1 MGLRLPAQPGRGLPY
16 ISGLLVLNDSETG
29 CPSRSWTAPGSPPC
43 APAPAPASRPSTW
56 PAPTAPAAIFGCGVQ
71 ARTSLMALVETL
83 PAWLA
88 CAATTLPEATRRF
101 VAEMGE
107 RFPTLHFDP
116 PPRAAEAAREADV
129 VVTAIPIVVDPTPD
143 LDAGMLKEGALA
155 VSLDYDSA
163 WTSAAMMA
171 CDKFCSDDVGQMLA
185 TKEHGV
191 YFDGIPSS
199 IYADLG
205 ELAASSSP
213 GARARASGFFDEHG
227 DRRGRHG
234 HGQGALRAGPGAR
247 GGRAFAAMT
256 GDVSERNAM
265 HTGICD
271 LWSDEALDAI
281 EGAAFELLLRAGVK
295 VPSTAVRELMLGVG
309 CTLGD
314 ADRVRVPAEAVRD
327 ALAACPREFTQ
338 AARDPMKDLAVDP
351 DPGIVYVH
359 NTGET
364 AVLLDPLTGQSRPS
378 TSPTRW
384 VPPVSCIS
392 CETCIRSTRPL
403 SPQDVPGPLVPLFS
417 YLALV
422 SESDKHIGGPGVSLA
437 IQVEY
442 LLKMASVVLGD
453 AEARGSHRLSLYLSP
468 VSPMQLGGEVSEGL
482 VVAARAGAVCQ
493 ILPAPTAGT
502 TAPAPLAAA
511 LAQQHAEV
519 LAAVIVAQAVN
530 PGTPCIYGPRLQ
542 ASDPRTGTAAWGMPV
557 LGLSAAGGALLAR
570 RVGLAADCY
579 GLATDAKVVDD
590 TERL

>member
-1 MGLRLPAQPGRGLPY
+1 
-16 ISGLLVLNDSETG
+16 
-29 CPSRSWTAPGSPPC
+29 
-43 APAPAPASRPSTW
+43 
-56 PAPTAPAAIFGCGVQ
+56 
-71 ARTSLMALVETL
+71 
-83 PAWLA
+83 
-88 CAATTLPEATRRF
+88 
-101 VAEMGE
+101 
-107 RFPTLHFDP
+107 
-116 PPRAAEAAREADV
+116 
-129 VVTAIPIVVDPTPD
+129 
-143 LDAGMLKEGALA
+143 
-155 VSLDYDSA
+155 
-163 WTSAAMMA
+163 
-171 CDKFCSDDVGQMLA
+171 
-185 TKEHGV
+185 
-191 YFDGIPSS
+191 
-199 IYADLG
+199 
-205 ELAASSSP
+205 
-213 GARARASGFFDEHG
+213 
-227 DRRGRHG
+227 
-234 HGQGALRAGPGAR
+234 
-247 GGRAFAAMT
+247 MT

-295 VPSTAVRELMLGVG
+295 VPSAAVRELMLGVG

-327 ALAACPREFTQ
+327 ALAACPRQFTQ
-338 AARDPMKDLAVDP
+338 AARDPIKDLAVDP

-378 TSPTRW
+378 TFTDQVGAARVMHQLGNLHSINP
-384 VPPVSCIS
+384 
-392 CETCIRSTRPL
+392 PL

-502 TAPAPLAAA
+502 TAPVPLAAA

-542 ASDPRTGTAAWGMPV
+542 ASDPRTGTAVWGMPV
-557 LGLSAAGGALLAR
+557 LGLSAAGGTLLAR

-579 GLATDAKVVDD
+579 GLATDAKVVDAQNGYERAINGLLGAMARPRYLSGVGSLDSVAAISLEQIEIDDEIMGYLLYAIEERPWD
-590 TERL
+590 TEALDVDAMVEGSLKGNFLGIRQTRKYLRREACPTSISYHGGLQEWLTTGRTSVLEPARQRLQEHLAAEPIGLPVDVESQLCGLIDEAGREIGLGEWPDPRRLLDEARETLAR